1 MPTQLRPPRH
11 LADLS
16 TTERRAAVVAAGQ
29 PAYRADQLSR
39 HYFARLADEP
49 AQMTDVPAAI
59 RFELAD
65 VFLPPVLT
73 PVRHLD
79 CDSGTTR
86 KTLWRGAR
94 KPGLPPRRVG
104 EVRQGA

>member
-39 HYFARLADEP
+39 HYFARLAGEP

-59 RFELAD
+59 RVELAD
-65 VFLPPVLT
+65 GFLPPFLPPVRPLRLGSGPT
-73 PVRHLD
+73 P
-79 CDSGTTR
+79 
-86 KTLWRGAR
+86 KTLWGGAR
-94 KPGLPPRRVG
+94 GGGVAA
-104 EVRQGA
+104 GAVA